1 MWTVSELFF
10 FSHSASTSPIH
21 HIKSGLCCI
30 QIDLWFAS
38 KLYIHKYSPTHT
50 QIYCFPLYLPLFPPL
65 FCTLC
70 LLLSFW
76 FFLTLTNCIVTFRFF
91 SSNQAIGDGFAFV
104 AVFKLYE
111 TGVIRYALSINL
123 FEYQPHTDINANK

>member
-91 SSNQAIGDGFAFV
+91 PLTRQSVMLLHSSLFSSYM
-104 AVFKLYE
+104 KPELYD
-111 TGVIRYALSINL
+111 TLS
-123 FEYQPHTDINANK
+123 Q